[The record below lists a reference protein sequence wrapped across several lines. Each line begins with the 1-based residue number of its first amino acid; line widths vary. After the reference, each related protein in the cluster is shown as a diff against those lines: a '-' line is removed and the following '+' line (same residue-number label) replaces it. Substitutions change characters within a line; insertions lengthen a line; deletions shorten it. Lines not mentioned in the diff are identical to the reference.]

1 MARLTVTQ
9 IMQQIASTVNQE
21 SAAPDAGNAE
31 WGLWLQYINRSY
43 FEWVDS
49 HDWEVSRKFWF
60 PVISGVSQATV
71 SLPGDFKKLAADV
84 VLYNGEQTQ
93 GSHYG
98 EILPEQEGLY
108 VNTDK
113 YVKITG
119 NLSDGFNMLIN
130 PGTLASGASLS
141 VQYFSTPTSLASGS
155 EIPLIPD
162 SQFLVDRAIA
172 YIFEARSDP
181 RFQQEE
187 TKARE
192 RLMTMIENADVAKY
206 NSYASPNFV
215 ITPERKQSF
224 RIGRD

>member
-43 FEWVDS
+43 FEWVDA
-49 HDWEVSRKFWF
+49 HDWEVSRKVWF
-60 PVISGVSQATV
+60 PSITTVSAATV
-71 SLPGDFKKLAADV
+71 PLPADFKKLAADV
-84 VLYNGEQTQ
+84 VLYNGEQSN
-93 GSHYG
+93 GAHYG
-98 EILPEQEGLY
+98 EALPEQEGLY
-108 VNTDK
+108 VSTDK
-113 YVKITG
+113 YVKVMGDPSNGYNI
-119 NLSDGFNMLIN
+119 LIN
-130 PGTLASGASLS
+130 PGTLASGASLA

-155 EIPLIPD
+155 EVPLIPD

-192 RLMTMIENADVAKY
+192 RLLTMIENADLAKY
-206 NSYASPNFV
+206 NSYASPNTV
-215 ITPERKQSF
+215 ITPERKQGF